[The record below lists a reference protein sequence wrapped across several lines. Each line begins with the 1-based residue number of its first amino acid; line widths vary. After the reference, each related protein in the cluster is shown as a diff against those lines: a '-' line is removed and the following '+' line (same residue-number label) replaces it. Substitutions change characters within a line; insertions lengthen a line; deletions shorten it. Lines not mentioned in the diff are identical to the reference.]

1 MSTRNIHVNTA
12 SYTIL
17 VAGREKNT
25 GEEWD
30 VLEFSSL
37 TELKKYRKSHPEK
50 MAFSYSYAL
59 SRGVDTQFRHI
70 NIAEAD
76 HFKQFLRQIKRAGED
91 IPAPEIDP
99 VLKAFGRHIAR
110 SFHRGRGVHIPAMKN
125 TAFGQVLRTLE
136 LKRAFN

>member
-12 SYTIL
+12 SYTLL
-17 VAGREKNT
+17 VAGKKKNT

-59 SRGVDTQFRHI
+59 SQGVDKQFRI
-70 NIAEAD
+70 STLRKPITSNSSCVRLSVPASISGRSAD
-76 HFKQFLRQIKRAGED
+76 R
-91 IPAPEIDP
+91 
-99 VLKAFGRHIAR
+99 
-110 SFHRGRGVHIPAMKN
+110 M
-125 TAFGQVLRTLE
+125 
-136 LKRAFN
+136 

>member
-1 MSTRNIHVNTA
+1 MPKPTRNIQVNTA
-12 SYTIL
+12 SYTLL
-17 VAGREKNT
+17 VAGKKKNT

-59 SRGVDTQFRHI
+59 SQGVDKQFRHI

-76 HFKQFLRQIKRAGED
+76 HFKQFLRQIKRAGLD
-91 IPAPEIDP
+91 I
-99 VLKAFGRHIAR
+99 
-110 SFHRGRGVHIPAMKN
+110 
-125 TAFGQVLRTLE
+125 
-136 LKRAFN
+136 RAIC

>member
-59 SRGVDTQFRHI
+59 SQGVDKQFRHI

-76 HFKQFLRQIKRAGED
+76 HFKQFLRQIERVNSKVFFDVQYSA
-91 IPAPEIDP
+91 EIFNVERMD
-99 VLKAFGRHIAR
+99 GIYHICYR
-110 SFHRGRGVHIPAMKN
+110 STTR
-125 TAFGQVLRTLE
+125 
-136 LKRAFN
+136 

>member
-12 SYTIL
+12 SYTLL
-17 VAGREKNT
+17 VAGKKKNT

-70 NIAEAD
+70 NIAETGKNPPNTKKN
-76 HFKQFLRQIKRAGED
+76 FGYLMWRKRNCVFL
-91 IPAPEIDP
+91 
-99 VLKAFGRHIAR
+99 
-110 SFHRGRGVHIPAMKN
+110 
-125 TAFGQVLRTLE
+125 
-136 LKRAFN
+136 

>member
-12 SYTIL
+12 SYTLL
-17 VAGREKNT
+17 VAGKKKNT

-59 SRGVDTQFRHI
+59 SQGVDKQFRHI

-76 HFKQFLRQIKRAGED
+76 HFKQFLRQIKGTVAKLAMRQ
-91 IPAPEIDP
+91 PF
-99 VLKAFGRHIAR
+99 VLFKGLTFQKLCLPGAFRPGDHHNKMLRP
-110 SFHRGRGVHIPAMKN
+110 GLCVVHASP
-125 TAFGQVLRTLE
+125 QYL
-136 LKRAFN
+136 

>member
-12 SYTIL
+12 SYTLL
-17 VAGREKNT
+17 VAGKKKNT

-70 NIAEAD
+70 NIAETPAGCPVFCVVF
-76 HFKQFLRQIKRAGED
+76 HSRRGAETNAGRNPALRYSGHTAGHGE
-91 IPAPEIDP
+91 
-99 VLKAFGRHIAR
+99 
-110 SFHRGRGVHIPAMKN
+110 
-125 TAFGQVLRTLE
+125 Q
-136 LKRAFN
+136 

>member
-59 SRGVDTQFRHI
+59 SQGVDKQFRHI

-76 HFKQFLRQIKRAGED
+76 HFKQFLRQIERVNSKVFFDVQYSAEIFNVERMDEPPRESWRLNFLRKR
-91 IPAPEIDP
+91 
-99 VLKAFGRHIAR
+99 
-110 SFHRGRGVHIPAMKN
+110 
-125 TAFGQVLRTLE
+125 
-136 LKRAFN
+136 

>member
-12 SYTIL
+12 SYTLL
-17 VAGREKNT
+17 VAGKKKNT

-59 SRGVDTQFRHI
+59 RQGVDSSSAISTLRKPI
-70 NIAEAD
+70 TSNSSCVRLSVPASISGRSAD
-76 HFKQFLRQIKRAGED
+76 R
-91 IPAPEIDP
+91 
-99 VLKAFGRHIAR
+99 
-110 SFHRGRGVHIPAMKN
+110 M
-125 TAFGQVLRTLE
+125 
-136 LKRAFN
+136 

>member
-12 SYTIL
+12 SYTLL
-17 VAGREKNT
+17 VAGKKKNT

-59 SRGVDTQFRHI
+59 SQGVDKQFRHI

-76 HFKQFLRQIKRAGED
+76 HFTNSSCVRLSV
-91 IPAPEIDP
+91 PASIS
-99 VLKAFGRHIAR
+99 GRSADR
-110 SFHRGRGVHIPAMKN
+110 M
-125 TAFGQVLRTLE
+125 
-136 LKRAFN
+136 

>member
-1 MSTRNIHVNTA
+1 
-12 SYTIL
+12 
-17 VAGREKNT
+17 
-25 GEEWD
+25 D

-76 HFKQFLRQIKRAGED
+76 HFKQFLR
-91 IPAPEIDP
+91 
-99 VLKAFGRHIAR
+99 
-110 SFHRGRGVHIPAMKN
+110 
-125 TAFGQVLRTLE
+125 
-136 LKRAFN
+136 